1 MKFNLALFCLA
12 GGILTQTVPVL
23 AHGVKVEHHSVA
35 AIAVAAQY
43 DSGQPMAEAQV
54 LVYAPDNSSQPWLT
68 GVTDKEG
75 KFTFTP
81 PTDQAGNWEVA
92 VRQGGHGNMITIPWQ
107 PETKVID
114 STDTANASSALTS
127 NTNQGTPEITAASVP
142 DANAALS
149 PVQRGVTLG
158 AVIWGFVG
166 TALFFSRSKGE
177 GRT

>member
-12 GGILTQTVPVL
+12 GGILTQTGSVL

-35 AIAVAAQY
+35 AIAVAAHY

-54 LVYAPDNSSQPWLT
+54 LVYAPNNSTEPWLT

-75 KFTFTP
+75 KFIFTP
-81 PTDQAGNWEVA
+81 AGDRPGNWEVA

-107 PETKVID
+107 PETTAVD
-114 STDTANASSALTS
+114 STDTANALTS
-127 NTNQGTPEITAASVP
+127 SVNQGTPEITVASVP

-149 PVQRGVTLG
+149 PIQRGITLG

-177 GRT
+177 GRA